1 MRLKKP
7 LPQLTRSTAIETTP
21 GHALVLE
28 APHSKPMEPARLIH
42 ASLWLLAVAA
52 TIGIVMAVIRFA
64 KEKAPPVI
72 LSKAHGFLNCSAMA
86 LLVYGWATV
95 GLPKLASIALVLL
108 LVAASGGLA
117 MGQAWRWKHS
127 HRLELVL
134 FAHLSI
140 AAAGFF
146 LLLAAPVTS

>member
-1 MRLKKP
+1 
-7 LPQLTRSTAIETTP
+7 
-21 GHALVLE
+21 
-28 APHSKPMEPARLIH
+28 
-42 ASLWLLAVAA
+42 
-52 TIGIVMAVIRFA
+52 
-64 KEKAPPVI
+64 
-72 LSKAHGFLNCSAMA
+72 
-86 LLVYGWATV
+86 
-95 GLPKLASIALVLL
+95 LPKLASIALVLL